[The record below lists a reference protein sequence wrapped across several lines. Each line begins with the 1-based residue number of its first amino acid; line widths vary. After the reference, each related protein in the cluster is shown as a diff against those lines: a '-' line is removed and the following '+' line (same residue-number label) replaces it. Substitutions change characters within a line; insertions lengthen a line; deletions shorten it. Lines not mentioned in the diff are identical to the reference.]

1 MLTATIKVVLFRYFF
16 PFYLLM
22 LLAGLRIWGLH
33 VLDDFI
39 LGFLN
44 IVLLLLLQLNI
55 LTGHIPFSQDWSE
68 QNKGSNFINNF
79 LYLFI
84 GGFIGGL
91 HYLLTM
97 QWYLIPA
104 GILISAV
111 VLILLYKSTLRL
123 GWEYFK

>member
-1 MLTATIKVVLFRYFF
+1 MEAPLVLMPIHLYTPLT
-16 PFYLLM
+16 
-22 LLAGLRIWGLH
+22 
-33 VLDDFI
+33 DFKDE
-39 LGFLN
+39 
-44 IVLLLLLQLNI
+44 
-55 LTGHIPFSQDWSE
+55 IP
-68 QNKGSNFINNF
+68 IH
-79 LYLFI
+79 LFI